1 MPVRKHFR
9 KYDLSYDVI
18 EGKWI
23 RGVPEPIDFEFDAVP
38 AVVRLVPELKLVE
51 VAVGIPQDDWMQIA
65 TITANYSPV
74 PERPPERIIF
84 RSHRGSK
91 VNIFLDNLGDV

>member
-1 MPVRKHFR
+1 MSRKKR
-9 KYDLSYDVI
+9 VVYDVI
-18 EGKWI
+18 EGKFI
-23 RGVPEPIDFEFDAVP
+23 KGVPEPIDYLFDAVP
-38 AVVRLVPELKLVE
+38 AVVRLVPELNLIE
-51 VAVGIPQDDWMQIA
+51 VAVGIPQDDWMEIA